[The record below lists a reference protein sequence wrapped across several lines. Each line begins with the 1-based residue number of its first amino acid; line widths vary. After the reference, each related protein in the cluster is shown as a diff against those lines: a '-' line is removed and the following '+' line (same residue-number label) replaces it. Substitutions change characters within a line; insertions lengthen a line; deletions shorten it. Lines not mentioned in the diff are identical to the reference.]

1 MMHLTSTRHLW
12 ASSSPC
18 RQKMLNRSG
27 LVLPDAVTRAGIF
40 GRRPSLLRRGGAAL
54 IPWAD
59 RSERERTEYARRAAL
74 QRLPSYLRRDL
85 GLPPLDAGPSRWEP
99 R

>member
-1 MMHLTSTRHLW
+1 MSEQQYD
-12 ASSSPC
+12 S
-18 RQKMLNRSG
+18 
-27 LVLPDAVTRAGIF
+27 GIF
-40 GRRPSLLRRGGAAL
+40 VRRPSLLRLVGEAL
-54 IPWAD
+54 ITWAD
-59 RSERERTEYARRAAL
+59 RRERERTEYARRAAL